1 MVDLSTLTEQYRLTP
16 HLYADDT
23 QLYGSCWPSDI
34 NEFISR
40 LAACVA
46 DVAVWMRSNRLQLN
60 VDKTELT

>member
-16 HLYADDT
+16 HLHADDT